1 MTVNEDS
8 FTNWKNREE
17 IAESMIPII
26 GKLHRERDVTVL
38 LHSRSLVNKSVVSI
52 LKTHRFARQI
62 AGEELSVTETFPFL
76 QALTTLDLGPSQI
89 DIGMLAATYKAD
101 DQGLSVADFTARA
114 VAGATGPD
122 KIERREPR
130 DVVLYGFGRI
140 GRLLARLLIE
150 KSGSGNGLRLR
161 AIVVRKGAGQDIV
174 KRASLLRRDSIHGQ
188 FHGTITVDEA
198 NNKIIANGNEIAMI
212 YADDPAAVDYTAYG
226 IKDAILIDNTGRWRD
241 REGLSNHLRPGIA
254 KVVLTA
260 PGKGDVPNIVHGV
273 NHDSIKPDEQ
283 ILSCASCTT
292 NAIVPPLKAMADE
305 YGVLRGHVETV
316 HSFTN
321 DQNLLDNYHKSDRR
335 GRSAPLNMVITET
348 GAASAVAKALPDLEA
363 TITGSSIRVPV
374 PDVSIAIL
382 NLQLARETT
391 REDVLDHLRQVSL
404 TSPLKRQIDFTTA
417 PDAVSSDFIGSR
429 HASIV
434 DAGATKVEGD
444 NAILYLWY
452 DNEFG
457 YSCQVV
463 RVVQYVSGV
472 EYPTFRPRPP
482 DPGPRPFGSALP
494 PCRWEGGAVLPPGT
508 SVRSALQVEPVPVC
522 RVRGCVAEA
531 VVDVSHIGVA
541 VGGVGQ
547 EAAEVRTAPVGLPD
561 RLGLHPSAEAVSAVL
576 GQHTGAVVLGITRA
590 VAGDDEFGEPGDRA
604 VGGVDGDDGVQL
616 VAALGDGLRRGPD
629 PVHVPGHGGVV
640 GVVHGHVV
648 HGAAGGGEGPGEV
661 VGDGA
666 LP

>member
-62 AGEELSVTETFPFL
+62 AGEELSVTETMPFL
-76 QALTTLDLGPSQI
+76 RALTALDLGPSQI
-89 DIGMLAATYKAD
+89 DIGMLAATYQSD
-101 DQGLSVADFTARA
+101 DRGLTVEEFTAGA
-114 VAGATGPD
+114 VAGATGAN
-122 KIERREPR
+122 KIERGEGR

-140 GRLLARLLIE
+140 GRLVARLLIE

-161 AIVVRKGAGQDIV
+161 AIVVRGGGGRASEDLV
-174 KRASLLRRDSIHGQ
+174 KRASLLRRDSIHGPFQ
-188 FHGTITVDEA
+188 GTITVDEA
-198 NNKIIANGNEIAMI
+198 NGTITANGNEIKVI
-212 YADDPAAVDYTAYG
+212 YADDPTSVDYTAYG
-226 IKDAILIDNTGRWRD
+226 IKDAILIDNTGKWRD
-241 REGLSNHLRPGIA
+241 REGLSSHLRPGID

-273 NHDSIKPDEQ
+273 NHDTVKPDER

-292 NAIVPPLKAMADE
+292 NAIVPPLKAMDDE

-348 GAASAVAKALPDLEA
+348 GAASAVAKALPDLKA
-363 TITGSSIRVPV
+363 KITGSSIRVPV

-391 REDVLDHLRQVSL
+391 REEVLDHLREVSL
-404 TSPLKRQIDFTTA
+404 TSPLRRQIDFTSA
-417 PDAVSSDFIGSR
+417 PDAVSNDFIGSR

-463 RVVQYVSGV
+463 RVVQHISGV
-472 EYPTFRPRPP
+472 EYPTYPAP
-482 DPGPRPFGSALP
+482 
-494 PCRWEGGAVLPPGT
+494 AV
-508 SVRSALQVEPVPVC
+508 
-522 RVRGCVAEA
+522 
-531 VVDVSHIGVA
+531 
-541 VGGVGQ
+541 
-547 EAAEVRTAPVGLPD
+547 
-561 RLGLHPSAEAVSAVL
+561 
-576 GQHTGAVVLGITRA
+576 
-590 VAGDDEFGEPGDRA
+590 
-604 VGGVDGDDGVQL
+604 
-616 VAALGDGLRRGPD
+616 
-629 PVHVPGHGGVV
+629 
-640 GVVHGHVV
+640 
-648 HGAAGGGEGPGEV
+648 
-661 VGDGA
+661 
-666 LP
+666 

>member
-26 GKLHRERDVTVL
+26 GRLHRERDVTVL

-62 AGEELSVTETFPFL
+62 AGEELSVTETLPFL

-89 DIGMLAATYKAD
+89 DIGMLAATYRSD
-101 DQGLSVADFTARA
+101 DRGLSVAAFTAEA
-114 VAGATGPD
+114 VAGATGAN
-122 KIERREPR
+122 KIERSEGR

-140 GRLLARLLIE
+140 GRLVARLLIE

-161 AIVVRKGAGQDIV
+161 AIVVRGGGAAEDLV

-188 FHGTITVDEA
+188 FQGTITVDEA
-198 NNKIIANGNEIAMI
+198 NSAIIANGNEIKVI
-212 YADDPAAVDYTAYG
+212 YANDPSEVDYTAYG
-226 IKDAILIDNTGRWRD
+226 IKDAILIDNTGKWRD
-241 REGLSNHLRPGIA
+241 REGLSQHLRPGVD

-273 NHDSIKPDEQ
+273 NHETIKPDDQ
-283 ILSCASCTT
+283 VLSCASCTT

-321 DQNLLDNYHKSDRR
+321 DQNLLDNYHSADRR

-348 GAASAVAKALPDLEA
+348 GAASAVAKALPELKA
-363 TITGSSIRVPV
+363 PITGSSIRVPV

-391 REDVLDHLRQVSL
+391 REEVLDHLRDVSL

-434 DAGATKVEGD
+434 DAGATKVEGN

-457 YSCQVV
+457 YSCQVI
-463 RVVQYVSGV
+463 RVVQHVSGV
-472 EYPTFRPRPP
+472 EYPTYP
-482 DPGPRPFGSALP
+482 
-494 PCRWEGGAVLPPGT
+494 
-508 SVRSALQVEPVPVC
+508 
-522 RVRGCVAEA
+522 
-531 VVDVSHIGVA
+531 
-541 VGGVGQ
+541 
-547 EAAEVRTAPVGLPD
+547 AP
-561 RLGLHPSAEAVSAVL
+561 
-576 GQHTGAVVLGITRA
+576 
-590 VAGDDEFGEPGDRA
+590 
-604 VGGVDGDDGVQL
+604 L
-616 VAALGDGLRRGPD
+616 V
-629 PVHVPGHGGVV
+629 
-640 GVVHGHVV
+640 
-648 HGAAGGGEGPGEV
+648 
-661 VGDGA
+661 
-666 LP
+666 

>member
-1 MTVNEDS
+1 MTAVNDDS

-26 GKLHRERDVTVL
+26 GKLHREQDVTVL

-62 AGEELSVTETFPFL
+62 AGAELSVTETMPFL

-89 DIGMLAATYKAD
+89 DLGMLAATYKKD
-101 DQGLSVADFTARA
+101 DRGLSVEEFTAEA
-114 VAGATGPD
+114 VAGATGD
-122 KIERREPR
+122 NKIERREPR

-140 GRLLARLLIE
+140 GRLVARLLIE
-150 KSGSGNGLRLR
+150 KAGGLRLR
-161 AIVVRKGAGQDIV
+161 AIVVRGGGDQDIV

-188 FHGTITVDEA
+188 FQGTITVDEA
-198 NNKIIANGNEIAMI
+198 NSKIIANGNEIKVI
-212 YADDPAAVDYTAYG
+212 YSDDPTSVDYTAYG
-226 IKDAILIDNTGRWRD
+226 INNAILIDNTGKWRD
-241 REGLSNHLRPGIA
+241 REGLSKHLRPGID

-260 PGKGDVPNIVHGV
+260 PGKGDVPNVVHGV
-273 NHDSIKPDEQ
+273 NHDMIKPDEQ

-305 YGVLRGHVETV
+305 YGVLRGHVETI

-321 DQNLLDNYHKSDRR
+321 DQNLLDNYHSSDRR

-348 GAASAVAKALPDLEA
+348 GAASAVAKALPDLDA

-382 NLQLARETT
+382 SLQLGRETT
-391 REDVLDHLRQVSL
+391 RAEVLDYLRDVSL

-434 DAGATKVEGD
+434 DAGPTKVDGD

-457 YSCQVV
+457 YSCQVI
-463 RVVQYVSGV
+463 RVVQHVSGV
-472 EYPTFRPRPP
+472 EYPTYPAP
-482 DPGPRPFGSALP
+482 
-494 PCRWEGGAVLPPGT
+494 AV
-508 SVRSALQVEPVPVC
+508 
-522 RVRGCVAEA
+522 
-531 VVDVSHIGVA
+531 
-541 VGGVGQ
+541 
-547 EAAEVRTAPVGLPD
+547 
-561 RLGLHPSAEAVSAVL
+561 
-576 GQHTGAVVLGITRA
+576 
-590 VAGDDEFGEPGDRA
+590 
-604 VGGVDGDDGVQL
+604 
-616 VAALGDGLRRGPD
+616 
-629 PVHVPGHGGVV
+629 
-640 GVVHGHVV
+640 
-648 HGAAGGGEGPGEV
+648 
-661 VGDGA
+661 
-666 LP
+666 

>member
-1 MTVNEDS
+1 MTVNDDS

-62 AGEELSVTETFPFL
+62 AGEELSVTETLPFL
-76 QALTTLDLGPSQI
+76 KALTTLDLGPSQI
-89 DIGMLAATYKAD
+89 DIGMLAATYRTD
-101 DQGLSVADFTARA
+101 GRGLSEAEFTAGA
-114 VAGATGPD
+114 VAGATGAD

-150 KSGSGNGLRLR
+150 KAGSGNGLRLR
-161 AIVVRKGAGQDIV
+161 AVVVRKAAGQDIV

-188 FHGTITVDEA
+188 FQGTITVDEA
-198 NNKIIANGNEIAMI
+198 NNKIIANGNEIRVI
-212 YADDPAAVDYTAYG
+212 YSDDPTTVDYTAYG
-226 IKDAILIDNTGRWRD
+226 IKDAVLIDNTGRWRD
-241 REGLSNHLRPGIA
+241 REGLSQHLRPGIA

-260 PGKGDVPNIVHGV
+260 PGKGDVPNVVHGV
-273 NHDSIKPDEQ
+273 NHDMIKPDEQ
-283 ILSCASCTT
+283 IISCASCTT

-305 YGVLRGHVETV
+305 YGVLRGHVETI

-321 DQNLLDNYHKSDRR
+321 DQNLLDNYHSSDRR

-348 GAASAVAKALPDLEA
+348 GAASAVAKALPDLDA

-382 NLQLARETT
+382 SLKLGRETT
-391 REDVLDHLRQVSL
+391 RAEVLDHLREVSL

-434 DAGATKVEGD
+434 DAGPTQVDGD

-463 RVVQYVSGV
+463 RVVQHVSGV
-472 EYPTFRPRPP
+472 EYPTF
-482 DPGPRPFGSALP
+482 
-494 PCRWEGGAVLPPGT
+494 
-508 SVRSALQVEPVPVC
+508 PVPVLC
-522 RVRGCVAEA
+522 PR
-531 VVDVSHIGVA
+531 
-541 VGGVGQ
+541 
-547 EAAEVRTAPVGLPD
+547 P
-561 RLGLHPSAEAVSAVL
+561 
-576 GQHTGAVVLGITRA
+576 
-590 VAGDDEFGEPGDRA
+590 
-604 VGGVDGDDGVQL
+604 
-616 VAALGDGLRRGPD
+616 
-629 PVHVPGHGGVV
+629 
-640 GVVHGHVV
+640 
-648 HGAAGGGEGPGEV
+648 
-661 VGDGA
+661 
-666 LP
+666 

>member
-1 MTVNEDS
+1 MTATEDS
-8 FTNWKNREE
+8 FTNWKTREE

-26 GKLHRERDVTVL
+26 GKLHRERDVTIL

-62 AGEELSVTETFPFL
+62 AGEELSVTETLPFL
-76 QALTTLDLGPSQI
+76 HALMALDLGPSQI
-89 DIGMLAATYKAD
+89 DLGMLAATYRTD
-101 DQGLSVADFTARA
+101 DRGMSVGDFTAEA
-114 VAGATGPD
+114 VAGATGAN
-122 KIERREPR
+122 KTERREAR

-150 KSGSGNGLRLR
+150 KTGSGNGLRLR
-161 AIVVRKGAGQDIV
+161 AIVVRQGAGQDIV

-188 FHGTITVDEA
+188 FQGTITVDEA
-198 NNKIIANGNEIAMI
+198 NSRIIANGNEIQVI
-212 YADDPAAVDYTAYG
+212 YSDDPTAVDYTAHG

-241 REGLSNHLRPGIA
+241 REGLSKHLRPGIA

-273 NHDSIKPDEQ
+273 NHDTIKPDEQ
-283 ILSCASCTT
+283 IISCASCTT

-321 DQNLLDNYHKSDRR
+321 DQNLLDNYHNSDRR

-348 GAASAVAKALPDLEA
+348 GAASAVTKALPDLDA
-363 TITGSSIRVPV
+363 KITGSSIRVPV

-382 NLQLARETT
+382 NLQLARGTDRQE
-391 REDVLDHLRQVSL
+391 VLDYLRNVSL
-404 TSPLKRQIDFTTA
+404 TSPLRRQIDFITA

-457 YSCQVV
+457 YSSQVV
-463 RVVQYVSGV
+463 RVVQHVSGV
-472 EYPTFRPRPP
+472 EYPTYPAP
-482 DPGPRPFGSALP
+482 
-494 PCRWEGGAVLPPGT
+494 AV
-508 SVRSALQVEPVPVC
+508 
-522 RVRGCVAEA
+522 
-531 VVDVSHIGVA
+531 
-541 VGGVGQ
+541 
-547 EAAEVRTAPVGLPD
+547 
-561 RLGLHPSAEAVSAVL
+561 
-576 GQHTGAVVLGITRA
+576 
-590 VAGDDEFGEPGDRA
+590 
-604 VGGVDGDDGVQL
+604 
-616 VAALGDGLRRGPD
+616 
-629 PVHVPGHGGVV
+629 
-640 GVVHGHVV
+640 
-648 HGAAGGGEGPGEV
+648 
-661 VGDGA
+661 
-666 LP
+666 

>member
-1 MTVNEDS
+1 MTVNAVNDDS
-8 FTNWKNREE
+8 FTNWKIREE
-17 IAESMIPII
+17 IAESMIPLI
-26 GKLHRERDVTVL
+26 GKLHREQDVTVL

-62 AGEELSVTETFPFL
+62 AGAELSVTETMPFL

-89 DIGMLAATYKAD
+89 DLGMLATLYQAD
-101 DQGLSVADFTARA
+101 DRGLSVAEFTAEA
-114 VAGATGPD
+114 VAGATGAN

-140 GRLLARLLIE
+140 GRLVARLLIE

-161 AIVVRKGAGQDIV
+161 AIVVRGGGARAAGDLV

-188 FHGTITVDEA
+188 FQGTITVDED
-198 NNKIIANGNEIAMI
+198 NSTIVANGNEIKVI
-212 YADDPAAVDYTAYG
+212 YADDPSHVDYTEYG
-226 IKDAILIDNTGRWRD
+226 IRDAILIDNTGKWRD
-241 REGLSNHLRPGIA
+241 REGLSKHLRPGIE

-273 NHDSIKPDEQ
+273 NHDTIKPDER

-292 NAIVPPLKAMADE
+292 NAIVPPLKAMDDE

-321 DQNLLDNYHKSDRR
+321 DQNLLDNYHKSERR
-335 GRSAPLNMVITET
+335 GRSAALNMVITET
-348 GAASAVAKALPDLEA
+348 GAASAVAKALPDLKA
-363 TITGSSIRVPV
+363 KISGSSIRVPV

-391 REDVLDHLRQVSL
+391 REQVHDYLREVSL
-404 TSPLKRQIDFTTA
+404 TSPLKRQIDFITA

-434 DAGATKVEGD
+434 DAGALKVDGD

-463 RVVQYVSGV
+463 RVVQHVSGV
-472 EYPTFRPRPP
+472 EYPTYP
-482 DPGPRPFGSALP
+482 AT
-494 PCRWEGGAVLPPGT
+494 AV
-508 SVRSALQVEPVPVC
+508 
-522 RVRGCVAEA
+522 
-531 VVDVSHIGVA
+531 
-541 VGGVGQ
+541 
-547 EAAEVRTAPVGLPD
+547 
-561 RLGLHPSAEAVSAVL
+561 
-576 GQHTGAVVLGITRA
+576 
-590 VAGDDEFGEPGDRA
+590 
-604 VGGVDGDDGVQL
+604 
-616 VAALGDGLRRGPD
+616 
-629 PVHVPGHGGVV
+629 
-640 GVVHGHVV
+640 
-648 HGAAGGGEGPGEV
+648 
-661 VGDGA
+661 
-666 LP
+666 

>member
-8 FTNWKNREE
+8 FTDWKHREE

-38 LHSRSLVNKSVVSI
+38 LHSRSLVNKSVISI
-52 LKTHRFARQI
+52 LKAHRFVRQI
-62 AGEELSVTETFPFL
+62 AGQELSVTETLPFL
-76 QALTTLDLGPSQI
+76 RALTTLDLGPSQI
-89 DIGMLAATYKAD
+89 DLGMLAATYRAD
-101 DQGLSVADFTARA
+101 DRGLSVEEFTAGA
-114 VAGATGPD
+114 VAGATGAN

-161 AIVVRKGAGQDIV
+161 AVVVRKGSGRAAEDLV

-188 FHGTITVDEA
+188 FQGTITVDEA
-198 NNKIIANGNEIAMI
+198 NSTIVANGNAIKVI
-212 YADDPAAVDYTAYG
+212 YADDPASLDYTAYG
-226 IKDAILIDNTGRWRD
+226 INNAILIDNTGKWRD
-241 REGLSNHLRPGIA
+241 REGLSQHLRPGVD

-260 PGKGDVPNIVHGV
+260 PGKGDVPNVVHGV
-273 NHDSIKPDEQ
+273 NHDMIKPDER

-321 DQNLLDNYHKSDRR
+321 DQNLLDNYHSSDRR

-348 GAASAVAKALPDLEA
+348 GAASAVAKALPDLKA
-363 TITGSSIRVPV
+363 RITGSSIRVPV

-382 NLQLARETT
+382 SLQLARETT
-391 REDVLDHLRQVSL
+391 REEVLDHLREVSL
-404 TSPLKRQIDFTTA
+404 TSPLKRQIDFISA

-434 DAGATKVEGD
+434 DAGATKVDGD

-457 YSCQVV
+457 YSCQVI
-463 RVVQYVSGV
+463 RVVQHVSEV
-472 EYPTFRPRPP
+472 EYPTYP
-482 DPGPRPFGSALP
+482 A
-494 PCRWEGGAVLPPGT
+494 A
-508 SVRSALQVEPVPVC
+508 
-522 RVRGCVAEA
+522 RV
-531 VVDVSHIGVA
+531 
-541 VGGVGQ
+541 
-547 EAAEVRTAPVGLPD
+547 
-561 RLGLHPSAEAVSAVL
+561 
-576 GQHTGAVVLGITRA
+576 
-590 VAGDDEFGEPGDRA
+590 
-604 VGGVDGDDGVQL
+604 
-616 VAALGDGLRRGPD
+616 
-629 PVHVPGHGGVV
+629 
-640 GVVHGHVV
+640 
-648 HGAAGGGEGPGEV
+648 
-661 VGDGA
+661 
-666 LP
+666 

>member
-1 MTVNEDS
+1 MTVTEDS

-17 IAESMIPII
+17 IAESMIPLI

-62 AGEELSVTETFPFL
+62 AGEELSVTETMPFL
-76 QALTTLDLGPSQI
+76 RALTALDLGPSQI
-89 DIGMLAATYKAD
+89 DIGMLAATYRTD
-101 DQGLSVADFTARA
+101 GRGLSVADFTAEA
-114 VAGATGPD
+114 VAGATGDD
-122 KIERREPR
+122 KLERREGR

-140 GRLLARLLIE
+140 GRLVARLLIE
-150 KSGSGNGLRLR
+150 KAGSGNGLRLR
-161 AIVVRKGAGQDIV
+161 AIVVRGDAGRAAEDIV

-188 FHGTITVDEA
+188 FQGTITVDEA
-198 NNKIIANGNEIAMI
+198 NGTIIANGNEIKVI
-212 YADDPAAVDYTAYG
+212 HADDPASVDYTAYG

-241 REGLSNHLRPGIA
+241 RAGLSQHLRPGID

-273 NHDSIKPDEQ
+273 NHDAIKPDER

-292 NAIVPPLKAMADE
+292 NAIVPPLKAMDDE

-321 DQNLLDNYHKSDRR
+321 DQNLLDNYHKSERR

-348 GAASAVAKALPDLEA
+348 GAASAVAKALPDLKA
-363 TITGSSIRVPV
+363 GITGSSIRVPV

-382 NLQLARETT
+382 NLQLARRTT
-391 REDVLDHLRQVSL
+391 REQVLDHLRNVSL
-404 TSPLKRQIDFTTA
+404 TSPLKRQIDFINA

-463 RVVQYVSGV
+463 RVVQHVSGV
-472 EYPTFRPRPP
+472 EYPTYPAP
-482 DPGPRPFGSALP
+482 
-494 PCRWEGGAVLPPGT
+494 AV
-508 SVRSALQVEPVPVC
+508 
-522 RVRGCVAEA
+522 
-531 VVDVSHIGVA
+531 
-541 VGGVGQ
+541 
-547 EAAEVRTAPVGLPD
+547 
-561 RLGLHPSAEAVSAVL
+561 
-576 GQHTGAVVLGITRA
+576 
-590 VAGDDEFGEPGDRA
+590 
-604 VGGVDGDDGVQL
+604 
-616 VAALGDGLRRGPD
+616 
-629 PVHVPGHGGVV
+629 
-640 GVVHGHVV
+640 
-648 HGAAGGGEGPGEV
+648 
-661 VGDGA
+661 
-666 LP
+666 